1 MKEEP
6 QMATNTPSSPFLRF
20 LFIGLSLAVLI
31 AATGLFAEFLS
42 PVLLALFLA
51 IILTP
56 VFHWLTRKG
65 MPNGLAL
72 LIMIVAS
79 IVIGVGLIIFLFL
92 SFKALVNSLS
102 EYAGR
107 LQELEAS
114 VQTALTSLGLDP
126 STFSLTDLIDPQ
138 QIITWLT
145 SFLSS
150 FGGLLFMAIFVGITI
165 MFAMLDATNLKTRLE
180 LGLGTDNP
188 MLGRVS
194 GLTNSMVRYIL
205 ARTLV
210 NLFTGT
216 AVAIMLLIL
225 GVDFAILWGVLTFFL
240 SYIPYIG
247 IFMATVPSVLL
258 ALFEGGVVMAIVVI
272 VGVSIINV
280 AAENLVAPKII
291 GQGLSIS
298 PLVVFIAF
306 FFWSWLLGPLGM
318 LLSMPATVLIIF
330 ILNAFDETR
339 WVALAISSGPGDPEP
354 DSAGK
359 AAEESN

>member
-1 MKEEP
+1 MT
-6 QMATNTPSSPFLRF
+6 TNAQASPFLRF
-20 LFIGLSLAVLI
+20 LFIGVSVAILI
-31 AATGLFAEFLS
+31 AATGLFSAFLS

-56 VFHWLTRKG
+56 IFHWLVRKG
-65 MPNGLAL
+65 LPNGVAL

-79 IVIGVGLIIFLFL
+79 LVIGVALIVFLFL
-92 SFKALVNSLS
+92 SFKALASSLS

-107 LQELEAS
+107 WQEIEAS
-114 VQTALTSLGLDP
+114 VQSALESLGLDP
-126 STFSLTDLIDPQ
+126 TTLSLTDLFDPQ
-138 QIITWLT
+138 QIIGWLT
-145 SFLSS
+145 SFLSG
-150 FGGLLFMAIFVGITI
+150 FGGLFFMAIFVAITI

-180 LGLGTDNP
+180 QGLGADNP
-188 MLGRVS
+188 ILGRVS
-194 GLTNSMVRYIL
+194 ALTNSMVRYIL
-205 ARTLV
+205 SRTLV

-225 GVDFAILWGVLTFFL
+225 GVDYAILWGVLTFFL

-247 IFMATVPSVLL
+247 IFIATVPSVLL
-258 ALFEGGVVMAIVVI
+258 ALFEGGIVTAVI
-272 VGVSIINV
+272 VIIGVSVINV

-318 LLSMPATVLIIF
+318 FLSMPVTVLVIF

-339 WVALAISSGPGDPEP
+339 WVAQAISSGPGDPEP
-354 DSAGK
+354 DRAD
-359 AAEESN
+359 